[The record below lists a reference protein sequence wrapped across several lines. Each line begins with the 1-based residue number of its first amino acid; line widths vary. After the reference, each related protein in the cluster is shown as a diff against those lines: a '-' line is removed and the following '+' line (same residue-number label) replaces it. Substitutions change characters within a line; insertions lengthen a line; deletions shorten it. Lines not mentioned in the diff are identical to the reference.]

1 MLFLIDL
8 PSVFQCYVVS
18 GARFQT
24 EFDGFPLVFMGDQI
38 SSDQ

>member
-8 PSVFQCYVVS
+8 PRVLCDDVVS

-24 EFDGFPLVFMGDQI
+24 DFDGFPLVFMGDQI

>member
-1 MLFLIDL
+1 MIFLIDL
-8 PSVFQCYVVS
+8 ASVFDCGVVS

-24 EFDGFPLVFMGDQI
+24 DCDGFPLVFMGDQI

>member
-8 PSVFQCYVVS
+8 PRVVCDVVS

-24 EFDGFPLVFMGDQI
+24 DFDGFPLVFMGDQI